1 MSIKV
6 VIDMNL
12 SPEWAGLLS
21 ELGWPAVHWS
31 SVGDANAPDAAI
43 MEWAATSSRVHA

>member
-31 SVGDANAPDAAI
+31 SAGAANAPDAAI